1 MGFQVDAGRCRDAR
15 CRKAVGRTEL
25 CKGRFQLCGAGPP
38 PAPDAQHTDLR
49 DQVQRITRREKGQG
63 KVGALCLPR
72 RNHPG
77 RGLPG
82 NGEFRPIPHRPAR
95 QQPAADAL
103 DAPRLQHGA
112 VLVPGPRIHGKHTVG
127 IGGRGNDRH
136 RTTDRRQRPGQI
148 VGPAQMARKDRHR
161 KMTALVQ
168 HHHGRVHRLA
178 PAVGRN
184 GPHRNAHSPHKDQ
197 GIRMGE
203 LLRGPIG
210 KAGPTMAAA
219 GHSAGQGTGQL
230 LGQRQPFFRKGEIG
244 AGHWSAPLRNSVVKV
259 GS

>member
-1 MGFQVDAGRCRDAR
+1 MGFQVDAGRCCDAR
-15 CRKAVGRTEL
+15 RCKAVGRAEL

-49 DQVQRITRREKGQG
+49 DQVQRIARREKGQG

-72 RNHPG
+72 RDHPG

-82 NGEFRPIPHRPAR
+82 NGEFRAIPHRPAR
-95 QQPAADAL
+95 QQSAADAL
-103 DAPRLQHGA
+103 DALRFQHGA
-112 VLVPGPRIHGKHTVG
+112 VLVPGPRIHGKHPVG

-136 RTTDRRQRPGQI
+136 RTADRRQHPGQI

-161 KMTALVQ
+161 KMTTLVQ

-203 LLRGPIG
+203 LLRSPIG
-210 KAGPTMAAA
+210 KAGPAMAAA
-219 GHSAGQGTGQL
+219 VYGTGQGTGQL
-230 LGQRQPFFRKGEIG
+230 LGQRQSFFRKGEIG